1 MRTPHSSLTLFL
13 LLALVIAGCGSR
25 SGPANETSPS
35 SSSGDNSASSSFQL
49 PEDARGVRMTTVALR
64 HISDYIEVSARIQPD
79 PTYVVR
85 VFSPVGGRLVTV
97 DVKPGDH
104 IRKGQ
109 VIAELQSS
117 EIAALRSE
125 HAKARADADAKRKI
139 LARAEL
145 LYQNEALSQ
154 KEYQQAQADAQMA
167 EAEQRRTEAA
177 LRVLGISPEGT
188 SNGFTVVAPRDG
200 VVLDIGAAPG
210 EFSKSLEASAPVCTL
225 ADLSHVWAV
234 GELYERDVAASKV
247 GAETEVTVA
256 SYPERKWKA
265 RVVALSG
272 ALDPAT
278 RTLKLRVQLPNP
290 DGKLKPEM
298 FASIRI
304 FRSAKEGLVIPAE
317 AVLREGSSAY
327 VFVQKSGRSFEKRVV
342 TVGESRDGEVEV
354 TAGLK
359 QGEVIVTEGAL
370 LLRGPAS

>member
-1 MRTPHSSLTLFL
+1 MRTPHSSLPLFF

-25 SGPANETSPS
+25 PVPANQTSAS
-35 SSSGDNSASSSFQL
+35 SSSGDNSASSGFQL

-64 HISDYIEVSARIQPD
+64 HIFDYIEVSARIQPD
-79 PTYVVR
+79 PTRVVR
-85 VFSPVGGRLVTV
+85 VFSPVGGRLVSV

-117 EIAALRSE
+117 DIAALRSE
-125 HAKARADADAKRKI
+125 HAKARADADAKRKV

-177 LRVLGISPEGT
+177 LHVLGISPEGT

-234 GELYERDVAASKV
+234 GELYERDVAASRV
-247 GAETEVTVA
+247 GAETEVRVA

-272 ALDPAT
+272 ALDAAT
-278 RTLKLRVQLPNP
+278 RTLKLRVELPNP

-304 FRSAKEGLVIPAE
+304 FRSAKEGLVIPAD

-327 VFVQKSGRSFEKRVV
+327 VFVQKSGRSFEKRVI